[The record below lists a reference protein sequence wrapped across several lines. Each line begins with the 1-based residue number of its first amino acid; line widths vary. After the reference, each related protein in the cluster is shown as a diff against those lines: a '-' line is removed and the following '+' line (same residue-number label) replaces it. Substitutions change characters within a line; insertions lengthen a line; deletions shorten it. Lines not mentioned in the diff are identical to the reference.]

1 MTRLLDP
8 TCWFPLAGTGTELLA
23 WTRSTRLNE
32 WQAARASLRNSYA
45 RASSMSMLLPARLLS
60 TCHTLAPQR
69 PPARPST
76 RTPRWARTLSNHFSC
91 GVCALLGGGAVRQL
105 CALPACGRVHCA
117 GWRRRDGR
125 ADDFISKLRG
135 RHVLSL

>member
-45 RASSMSMLLPARLLS
+45 RASSMSMLPARLLS
-60 TCHTLAPQR
+60 TCHEPEPQR
-69 PPARPST
+69 PPARPVHAHPSL
-76 RTPRWARTLSNHFSC
+76 RILSNHFSC
-91 GVCALLGGGAVRQL
+91 GVCALLGVAPYDSVRCRCVVVCTVRDGGAGMDERMTSF
-105 CALPACGRVHCA
+105 RSCA
-117 GWRRRDGR
+117 GDMC
-125 ADDFISKLRG
+125 
-135 RHVLSL
+135 